1 METFFRPV
9 LVSAAVLAMALGL
22 ELLVGDPVSRWHPV
36 ALFGRV
42 MGLFIDRAPAAP
54 PGSQLFSGLAL
65 VAGGATLV
73 SVGCA
78 VLLRTAGGAHPLI
91 AIALGAALL
100 KTSFSLRQLQDEA
113 ARTGTLLAREGVT
126 AARGPLS
133 ALVSRDIDE
142 LSPSLAASAAVESL
156 AENLSDSFVAPL
168 LYYVFLGVPGALAY
182 RAINTLDAMIGY
194 HGRYEYLGRAA
205 AKLDDVASYIPARIT
220 AALLVISAGLAGANG
235 LQAVTIGI
243 RDHSRTASP
252 NSGWP
257 MAVMAGALETQLE
270 KAGYYRLGN
279 PGRMPDPMMIQDAI
293 GIVRLAAALT
303 CMLVFVAAI
312 MVPLVR

>member
-1 METFFRPV
+1 
-9 LVSAAVLAMALGL
+9 
-22 ELLVGDPVSRWHPV
+22 
-36 ALFGRV
+36 
-42 MGLFIDRAPAAP
+42 
-54 PGSQLFSGLAL
+54 
-65 VAGGATLV
+65 
-73 SVGCA
+73 
-78 VLLRTAGGAHPLI
+78 LI

-270 KAGYYRLGN
+270 KPGYYRLGN